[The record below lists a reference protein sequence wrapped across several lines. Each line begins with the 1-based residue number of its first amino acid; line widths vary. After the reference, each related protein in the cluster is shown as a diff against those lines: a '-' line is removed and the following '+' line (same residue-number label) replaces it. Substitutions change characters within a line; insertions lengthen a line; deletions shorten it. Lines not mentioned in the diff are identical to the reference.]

1 MEMVTINANT
11 LLSEPE
17 NCDSGTRNM
26 QRGLAKFR
34 AQSSHPI
41 NTIIA
46 SQLEALLIIAEEHPD
61 SAVDAAIHNAVA
73 SLFGELELT

>member
-1 MEMVTINANT
+1 MVTINANT
-11 LLSEPE
+11 LVTEPE
-17 NCDSGTRNM
+17 DCDPCTEELE
-26 QRGLAKFR
+26 RGMAKFR

-73 SLFGELELT
+73 ALFEELERT